1 VIGKFCALGTGVR
14 FIMNGAN
21 HRMDGVSTFP
31 FPIMGEP
38 WSDHFDLIVG
48 LPVRGDTVVGHDVWL
63 GYQTIVMPGVH
74 IGTGTIV
81 ASGSVVVD
89 DLPPYAIAGGN
100 PAKVIRRR
108 FNSADIERALAIA
121 WWDWPLGLISENVR
135 AIMAGSLDDL
145 EAVRR

>member
-1 VIGKFCALGTGVR
+1 
-14 FIMNGAN
+14 MNGAN

-38 WSDHFDLIVG
+38 WSDHLDLIVD
-48 LPVRGDTVVGHDVWL
+48 LPERGDTVVGHDVWL

-74 IGTGTIV
+74 ICTGTIV

-89 DLPPYAIAGGN
+89 DVPPYSIAGGN

-108 FNSADIERALAIA
+108 LNVADVERALAIA
-121 WWDWPLGLISENVR
+121 WWDWPARLISENIR

-145 EAVRR
+145 EAVLR